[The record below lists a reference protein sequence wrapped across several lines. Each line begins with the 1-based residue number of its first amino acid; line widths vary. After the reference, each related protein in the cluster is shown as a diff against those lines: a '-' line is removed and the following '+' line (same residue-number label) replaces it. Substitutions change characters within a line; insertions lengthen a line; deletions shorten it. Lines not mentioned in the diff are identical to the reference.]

1 MSDIKGIIKQAD
13 SLKSTIGGLQNQISL
28 QSSPVNYFHSSD
40 EEYKRYKKKVQD
52 FTSEAQNLPNDHLEE
67 LILFVNKG
75 VQSYKD
81 LKSKFHYLTDST
93 LQLYLL
99 NSPKL
104 KVEPPLY
111 SSDSL
116 YSPFKS
122 KNYAQCYFELVTIPN
137 DFYAPYYFSDS
148 DEFQLTILGL
158 NTLQRLEKE
167 NHTLQLAEESLRI
180 SEESLHISKESAKYG
195 KFAAW
200 LAGIGIFTTII
211 IAILSFIFS

>member
-1 MSDIKGIIKQAD
+1 MSDIKKIIRQAD

-28 QSSPVNYFHSSD
+28 QSPPVNYFHSSD
-40 EEYKRYKKKVQD
+40 EEYQRYKKKVQD

-111 SSDSL
+111 SRDSL

-122 KNYAQCYFELVTIPN
+122 KNYAQCYFELVTVPN
-137 DFYAPYYFSDS
+137 NFYAPYYFTDS
-148 DEFQLTILGL
+148 DEIQLTILGL

-180 SEESLHISKESAKYG
+180 SKESAKYG
-195 KFAAW
+195 KIAAL
-200 LAGIGIFTTII
+200 LAGIGILTTIV
-211 IAILSFIFS
+211 IAILTFMFS

>member
-1 MSDIKGIIKQAD
+1 MPDIKEIAKQAD
-13 SLKSTIGGLQNQISL
+13 ALKSTIGGLQNQIPL
-28 QSSPVNYFHSSD
+28 QSSPLNYFYASD
-40 EEYKRYKKKVQD
+40 EEYKLYKREVQD
-52 FTSEAQNLPNDHLEE
+52 FTSTAQNLPNDHLEE

-180 SEESLHISKESAKYG
+180 SKESAKYG

-200 LAGIGIFTTII
+200 LAGAALVATIV
-211 IAILSFIFS
+211 IAIL

>member
-1 MSDIKGIIKQAD
+1 MPDIKKIAKQAD
-13 SLKSTIGGLQNQISL
+13 ALKSTIGGLQNQIPL
-28 QSSPVNYFHSSD
+28 QSSPLNYFYASD
-40 EEYKRYKKKVQD
+40 KEYKLYKKKVQD
-52 FTSEAQNLPNDHLEE
+52 FTSTAQNLPNDHLEE
-67 LILFVNKG
+67 LILFINKG
-75 VQSYKD
+75 ARSYKD
-81 LKSKFHYLTDST
+81 LKIKFNYLTDST

-116 YSPFKS
+116 YNPFKS

-137 DFYAPYYFSDS
+137 DFYAPYYFNDS
-148 DEFQLTILGL
+148 DELQLTILGL

-180 SEESLHISKESAKYG
+180 SKESAKYS
-195 KFAAW
+195 KFATW
-200 LAGIGIFTTII
+200 LAGIGIFTTIV

>member
-1 MSDIKGIIKQAD
+1 MSDIKKIIKQAD

-28 QSSPVNYFHSSD
+28 QSPPVNYFHSSD
-40 EEYKRYKKKVQD
+40 EEYQRYKKKVQD

-116 YSPFKS
+116 YNPFKS

-148 DEFQLTILGL
+148 DELQLTILGL

-180 SEESLHISKESAKYG
+180 SKESAKYG

-200 LAGIGIFTTII
+200 LAGAALVATIV
-211 IAILSFIFS
+211 IAIL

>member
-1 MSDIKGIIKQAD
+1 MSDIKEFAKQMD
-13 SLKSTIGGLQNQISL
+13 ILKSSKDGLQNQISI

-40 EEYKRYKKKVQD
+40 EEYKCYKKKVQD
-52 FTSEAQNLPNDHLEE
+52 FTSTAQNLPNDHLEE
-67 LILFVNKG
+67 LIFFINKG

-81 LKSKFHYLTDST
+81 LKGQFHYLTDST

-99 NSPKL
+99 DSPEW

-111 SSDSL
+111 SRDSL

-122 KNYAQCYFELVTIPN
+122 KNYAQCYFELVTVPN
-137 DFYAPYYFSDS
+137 NFYAPYYFTDS

-167 NHTLQLAEESLRI
+167 NHALQLAEESLR
-180 SEESLHISKESAKYG
+180 ISKESAKYG

>member
-1 MSDIKGIIKQAD
+1 MSDIKEIAKQVD
-13 SLKSTIGGLQNQISL
+13 SIKSTIGGLQNQPPL
-28 QSSPVNYFHSSD
+28 QSSPLNYFYAS
-40 EEYKRYKKKVQD
+40 EKEYKLYKKKVQD
-52 FTSEAQNLPNDHLEE
+52 FTSTAQNLPNDHLEE
-67 LILFVNKG
+67 IILFINKG
-75 VQSYKD
+75 VCNYKD

-99 NSPKL
+99 NSPEL

-122 KNYAQCYFELVTIPN
+122 KNYAQCYFELVTVPN
-137 DFYAPYYFSDS
+137 NFYAPYYFADS
-148 DEFQLTILGL
+148 DEIQLTILGL

-180 SEESLHISKESAKYG
+180 SKKSAKYG
-195 KFAAW
+195 KFAAL
-200 LAGIGIFTTII
+200 LAGIGILTTIV
-211 IAILSFIFS
+211 IAILTFIFS

>member
-1 MSDIKGIIKQAD
+1 MSDIKKIIKQAD

-40 EEYKRYKKKVQD
+40 EEYQRYKKKVQD

-116 YSPFKS
+116 YNPFKS

-148 DEFQLTILGL
+148 DELQLTILGL

-180 SEESLHISKESAKYG
+180 SKESAKYG

-200 LAGIGIFTTII
+200 LAGAALVATIV
-211 IAILSFIFS
+211 IAIL

>member
-1 MSDIKGIIKQAD
+1 MSDIKEIAKQVD
-13 SLKSTIGGLQNQISL
+13 SIKSTIGGLQNQIPL
-28 QSSPVNYFHSSD
+28 QSSPLNYFYASD
-40 EEYKRYKKKVQD
+40 KEYKLYKKKVQD
-52 FTSEAQNLPNDHLEE
+52 FTSAAQNLPNDHLEE
-67 LILFVNKG
+67 LILFINKG
-75 VQSYKD
+75 ARSYKD

-122 KNYAQCYFELVTIPN
+122 KNYAQCYFELVTVPN
-137 DFYAPYYFSDS
+137 NFYAPYYFTDS
-148 DEFQLTILGL
+148 DEIQLTILGL

-167 NHTLQLAEESLRI
+167 NYTLQLAEESLRI
-180 SEESLHISKESAKYG
+180 SKKSAKYG

-200 LAGIGIFTTII
+200 LAGAALVATIV
-211 IAILSFIFS
+211 IAIL

>member
-1 MSDIKGIIKQAD
+1 MSDIKEIAKQVD
-13 SLKSTIGGLQNQISL
+13 SLKSTIGGLQNQLPL
-28 QSSPVNYFHSSD
+28 QASPLNYFYASD
-40 EEYKRYKKKVQD
+40 EEYKLYKKKVQD
-52 FTSEAQNLPNDHLEE
+52 FTSTAQNLPNDHLEE
-67 LILFVNKG
+67 LILFVNKD
-75 VQSYKD
+75 VCSYKD
-81 LKSKFHYLTDST
+81 LKNKFHYLTDST

-122 KNYAQCYFELVTIPN
+122 KNYAQCYFELVTVPN
-137 DFYAPYYFSDS
+137 NFYAPYYFTDS
-148 DEFQLTILGL
+148 DEIQLTILGL

-180 SEESLHISKESAKYG
+180 SKKSAKYG

-200 LAGIGIFTTII
+200 LAGIGILTTIV
-211 IAILSFIFS
+211 IAILTFILS

>member
-1 MSDIKGIIKQAD
+1 MSDIKEIAKQVD
-13 SLKSTIGGLQNQISL
+13 SIKSTIGGLQNQIPL
-28 QSSPVNYFHSSD
+28 QPSPLNYFYASD
-40 EEYKRYKKKVQD
+40 KEYKLYKKKVQD
-52 FTSEAQNLPNDHLEE
+52 FTSTAQNLPNDHLEE
-67 LILFVNKG
+67 LILFVNKD
-75 VQSYKD
+75 VCSYKD
-81 LKSKFHYLTDST
+81 LKSKFPYLTDST

-122 KNYAQCYFELVTIPN
+122 KNYAQCYFELVTVPN
-137 DFYAPYYFSDS
+137 NFYAPYYFTDS

-167 NHTLQLAEESLRI
+167 NHALKLAEESLN
-180 SEESLHISKESAKYG
+180 ISKKSAQYG
-195 KFAAW
+195 KIAAL
-200 LAGIGIFTTII
+200 LAGIGILTTIV
-211 IAILSFIFS
+211 IAILTFMLS

>member
-1 MSDIKGIIKQAD
+1 MSDIKEIAKQVD
-13 SLKSTIGGLQNQISL
+13 SIKSTIGGLHNQPTL
-28 QSSPVNYFHSSD
+28 QSSPLNYFYAS
-40 EEYKRYKKKVQD
+40 EKEYKLYKKKVQD
-52 FTSEAQNLPNDHLEE
+52 FTSTAQNLPNDHLEE

-75 VQSYKD
+75 VHSYKD

-180 SEESLHISKESAKYG
+180 SKESAKYS
-195 KFAAW
+195 KFATW
-200 LAGIGIFTTII
+200 LAGIGIFTTIV

>member
-1 MSDIKGIIKQAD
+1 MSDIKEIAKQVD
-13 SLKSTIGGLQNQISL
+13 SIKSTIGGLQNQIPL
-28 QSSPVNYFHSSD
+28 QSSPLNYFYASD
-40 EEYKRYKKKVQD
+40 KEYQLYKKKVQD
-52 FTSEAQNLPNDHLEE
+52 FTSTAQNLPNDHLEE
-67 LILFVNKG
+67 LILFVNKD
-75 VQSYKD
+75 VCSYKD

-122 KNYAQCYFELVTIPN
+122 KNYAQCYFELVTVPN
-137 DFYAPYYFSDS
+137 NFYAPYYFTDS
-148 DEFQLTILGL
+148 DEIQLTILGL

-180 SEESLHISKESAKYG
+180 SKKSAQYG
-195 KFAAW
+195 KIAAL
-200 LAGIGIFTTII
+200 LAGIGILTTIV
-211 IAILSFIFS
+211 IAILTFMFS

>member
-1 MSDIKGIIKQAD
+1 MSDIKEIAKQVD
-13 SLKSTIGGLQNQISL
+13 SIKSTIGGLQNQIPL
-28 QSSPVNYFHSSD
+28 QSSPLNYFYASD
-40 EEYKRYKKKVQD
+40 KEYKLYKKKVQD
-52 FTSEAQNLPNDHLEE
+52 FTSTAQNLPNDHLEE
-67 LILFVNKG
+67 LILFVNKD
-75 VQSYKD
+75 VCSYKD

-122 KNYAQCYFELVTIPN
+122 KNYAQCYFELVTVPN
-137 DFYAPYYFSDS
+137 NFYAPYYFTDS
-148 DEFQLTILGL
+148 DEIQLTILGL

-180 SEESLHISKESAKYG
+180 SKKSAQYG
-195 KFAAW
+195 KIAAL
-200 LAGIGIFTTII
+200 LAGIGILTTIV
-211 IAILSFIFS
+211 IAILTFMFS

>member
-1 MSDIKGIIKQAD
+1 MPDIKEIIKQAD

-116 YSPFKS
+116 YNPFKS

-137 DFYAPYYFSDS
+137 DFYAPYYFSNS
-148 DEFQLTILGL
+148 DELQLTILGL

-180 SEESLHISKESAKYG
+180 SKESAKYG

-200 LAGIGIFTTII
+200 LAGAALVATIV
-211 IAILSFIFS
+211 IAIL